1 VFELHT
7 LLEKSGERAP
17 YLLVGQSFGGSV
29 VRLYARKYPADI
41 AGMVLVDTGHLTG
54 VSNIKGELVR
64 LAERSTGRP
73 IPPPVAANPFRE
85 SDLPSGVREQIEHAA
100 AQAGAVA
107 NEPPRDQLPNET
119 QGMRVWALSQVKH
132 YVAHYN
138 PFENEELA
146 LMIAEQD
153 RKQHPFGDLPL
164 IVLSRGTP
172 AHIGESQW
180 IEDERVAGQ
189 AALAKLSR
197 RGRQIIATGRGHHIQ
212 IEDPDLVAS
221 AIREVLAATRR

>member
-1 VFELHT
+1 
-7 LLEKSGERAP
+7 
-17 YLLVGQSFGGSV
+17 
-29 VRLYARKYPADI
+29 
-41 AGMVLVDTGHLTG
+41 
-54 VSNIKGELVR
+54 
-64 LAERSTGRP
+64 
-73 IPPPVAANPFRE
+73 VAANPFRE
-85 SDLPSGVREQIEHAA
+85 SDLPSGVREQIERAA

-189 AALAKLSR
+189 AALAKISSRPRSVRCWQQREDEHPAREQPDIGTPTPYTPSR
-197 RGRQIIATGRGHHIQ
+197 RRAGHRARALPHRLI
-212 IEDPDLVAS
+212 PGVHL
-221 AIREVLAATRR
+221 